1 MRHRR
6 PGWKPLLG
14 CDDIRPGMS
23 GDEVGAP
30 TAQQVALVAAK
41 HDPNVRAGMML
52 LSAAKRNPFARK
64 KVQRI
69 KRRADAGDPKAV
81 ASLTTL
87 RTAKAVQQ
95 STANA
100 TKPRKQRLVLPA
112 GKGDRKSVV

>member
-1 MRHRR
+1 
-6 PGWKPLLG
+6 
-14 CDDIRPGMS
+14 MS
-23 GDEVGAP
+23 GDDVGAV
-30 TAQQVALVAAK
+30 TAKEVALVAAK

-69 KRRADAGDPKAV
+69 QRRADAGDPKAV

-100 TKPRKQRLVLPA
+100 TKPRKQRLVLPG
-112 GKGDRKSVV
+112 GKGPKATTVTVTATVTKDPFHHWKKGSG